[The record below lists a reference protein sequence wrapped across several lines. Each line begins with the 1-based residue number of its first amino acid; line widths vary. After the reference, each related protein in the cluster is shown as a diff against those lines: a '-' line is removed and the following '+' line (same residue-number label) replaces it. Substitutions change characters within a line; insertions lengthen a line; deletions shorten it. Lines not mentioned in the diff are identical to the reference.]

1 MAKRVF
7 LSCFLAL
14 VACGMCFYVAYFAGL
29 LYAAVTAPMNP
40 PNDPGLQWAL
50 RHVALP
56 ASLLLGIVVFRFAFR
71 RFGNLPGA
79 GTNNKP

>member
-14 VACGMCFYVAYFAGL
+14 VACGLSFYVAYFTGL
-29 LYAAVTAPMNP
+29 MYAAATGPLNP
-40 PNDPGLQWAL
+40 PNDSGLQWAL

-56 ASLLLGIVVFRFAFR
+56 ISLVVGAVVFRFAFR
-71 RFGNLPGA
+71 RFGNVPAA
-79 GTNNKP
+79 GVGK

>member
-14 VACGMCFYVAYFAGL
+14 VACGVFFYLVCFAGL
-29 LYAAVTAPMNP
+29 MYTDVIGPLNP
-40 PNDPGLQWAL
+40 PNDSGLQWVL

-56 ASLLLGIVVFRFAFR
+56 VSIVLGALVFRFAFR
-71 RFGNLPGA
+71 RFGNQ
-79 GTNNKP
+79 TNLLK

>member
-14 VACGMCFYVAYFAGL
+14 VVCGLSFYLASFAGVM
-29 LYAAVTAPMNP
+29 YTNAVGPL
-40 PNDPGLQWAL
+40 DDSSLQWAL

-56 ASLLLGIVVFRFAFR
+56 ASLALGALVFGFAFR
-71 RFGNLPGA
+71 RFGNTAAGA
-79 GTNNKP
+79 KNR